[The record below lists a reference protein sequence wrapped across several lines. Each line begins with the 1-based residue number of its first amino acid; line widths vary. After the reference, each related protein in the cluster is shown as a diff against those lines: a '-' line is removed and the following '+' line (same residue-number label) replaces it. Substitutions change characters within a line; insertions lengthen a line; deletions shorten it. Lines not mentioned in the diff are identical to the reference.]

1 MKITSR
7 TRLSLRINNVT
18 FMLLLL
24 AITALLAWLSTQ
36 YVYQAD
42 WTRNAR
48 HTLTAPSQ
56 AVLKQL
62 PDPIQM
68 TVYIEDDEMSRKWIG
83 DLIRK
88 YQTEKDNFKLTFIDP
103 YTVPDKVK
111 DLNIKMTPQGQ
122 LFTVLEM
129 HYQGRTETIQQLVE
143 FLTEQEISSALQRL
157 AHNQTYTIAF
167 LQGHGERKP
176 QGQAN
181 HDVGLWAQELSN
193 AGFEIQTLNL
203 SQQTVI
209 SDEIQTLIIA
219 SPQVSLLTGEI
230 NVLSQYVQKGGNLLW
245 MLEPNE
251 PLHGFEPL
259 AAQLGLTVTP
269 GVLVDPNS
277 WVGANNPG
285 MLVLP
290 AFSHIAPH
298 VILAGFQQDSLF
310 PKAAGLQLEPAE
322 DWEAVNLLTTAP
334 EVWSESKELK
344 GEIRFDEDQ
353 DIDGPLSI
361 GIALTRETTDDMPTE
376 QRILI
381 LGDGDFV
388 SNTFIGNGGNLELSL
403 RMLNWLI
410 QDDSF
415 IDIPVQTTDDTKLSL
430 SPTMFNFL
438 AIFFVIILPISLLMT
453 GMFVWLKRRK
463 A

>member
-1 MKITSR
+1 
-7 TRLSLRINNVT
+7 
-18 FMLLLL
+18 
-24 AITALLAWLSTQ
+24 LSTQ
-36 YVYQAD
+36 YVYQVD

-62 PDPIQM
+62 PEPIQM
-68 TVYIEDDEMSRKWIG
+68 TIYIENDEMSRKWIG

-88 YQTEKDNFKLTFIDP
+88 YQREKDNFKLRFVDP

-111 DLNIKMTPQGQ
+111 SLNVKMTPQGQ
-122 LFTVLEM
+122 LFAVLEIQ
-129 HYQGRTETIQQLVE
+129 YQERTETIQQLVE

-157 AHNQTYTIAF
+157 ARNQKHKIAF
-167 LQGHGERKP
+167 LQGHGERNP

-181 HDVGLWAQELSN
+181 HDLGLWSQELSN
-193 AGFEIQTLNL
+193 AGFEIQALNL
-203 SQQTVI
+203 SQQTDI
-209 SDEIQTLIIA
+209 PSDIQTLIIA
-219 SPQVSLLTGEI
+219 SPQVNLLTGEASLI
-230 NVLSQYVQKGGNLLW
+230 NQYVQQGGNLLW

-251 PLHGFEPL
+251 SLHGLEPVAKSFNL
-259 AAQLGLTVTP
+259 TIAQGI
-269 GVLVDPNS
+269 LVDPNS

-290 AFSHIAPH
+290 ALSHITPH

-310 PKAAGLQLEPAE
+310 PKTAGLQLEPSDE
-322 DWEAVNLLTTAP
+322 WEAVNLLTTAP
-334 EVWSESKELK
+334 EVWSEINELK
-344 GEIRFDEDQ
+344 GEVQFDEEQ
-353 DIDGPLSI
+353 DVDGPLTI
-361 GIALTRETTDDMPTE
+361 AIALTREIENETATE

-403 RMLNWLI
+403 RMLNWLV
-410 QDDSF
+410 QDDAF
-415 IDIPVQTTDDTKLSL
+415 IDIPVQTTDDTKLSF
-430 SPTMFNFL
+430 SPTAFNFL
-438 AIFFVIILPISLLMT
+438 AIFFVIVLPISLLIT